1 MGKHAIRQATPADMP
16 SVMQVVEA
24 AKGIMRQS
32 GNLHQWVDGY
42 PSEDVIMADIEKG
55 YGFVRLLTAWLED
68 NHIIAKR
75 SDSKPRKLLVKSYE
89 DAIKKLAA

>member
-1 MGKHAIRQATPADMP
+1 MP
-16 SVMQVVEA
+16 EVQKALKLSFKRGSYSLSMTQVA
-24 AKGIMRQS
+24 
-32 GNLHQWVDGY
+32 L
-42 PSEDVIMADIEKG
+42 EKG